1 MAFSLGKWLGEAVS
15 GIIKGLGDAIDK
27 NVTNKGERESL
38 KNETTA
44 ILLSY
49 KQSSENELTERLK
62 IDMSSD
68 SWLSKNIRPSS
79 LIYTTFVITILAI
92 FDGNIG
98 KIEINESYVDL
109 FRSLLVLQYTFYFGS
124 RALEKVMQMVYKNK
138 K

>member
-79 LIYTTFVITILAI
+79 LIFTTIVITILTI

-98 KIEINESYVDL
+98 KFEFNTAYVSL
-109 FRSLLVLQYTFYFGS
+109 FQSLLMLQYGFYFGG
-124 RALEKVMQMVYKNK
+124 RIAEKIMQQFYKNK